1 MNLNDVIVAAGS
13 RISGGDP
20 YMWDCYGPN
29 ANYIEFRDTDGQGY
43 AHAIYDTK
51 NYIVYE
57 IHIEVPGQ
65 DQAFRWLNTIT
76 KSAYY
81 TEAERRGVDP
91 NLAWDNVG
99 YTHVDTE
106 ELILEYL
113 KDIGETYYDNL
124 PIVEDSPT
132 NSFTMPMPG
141 TIGGATITFN
151 ETNMNNTY
159 MVNLDVRH
167 LLEVKASSMDEAIKK
182 ATHFQETMPKGWG
195 DHDNFDVCWVDTYIV
210 KESAERD
217 INI

>member
-1 MNLNDVIVAAGS
+1 MKLDNIIAATGA

-20 YMWDCYGPN
+20 YMWECYGPN
-29 ANYIEFRDTDGQGY
+29 ANYIEFRDTDGQSY

-65 DQAFRWLNTIT
+65 SQAFRWLNPIT

-81 TEAERRGVDP
+81 TEAERRGIDP
-91 NLAWDNVG
+91 NNAWDDVG

-106 ELILEYL
+106 ELMLEYL

-124 PIVEDSPT
+124 PIVESK
-132 NSFTMPMPG
+132 NESFTMPMPG
-141 TIGGATITFN
+141 TLGGATITFK
-151 ETNMNNTY
+151 ETDMNNTY

-167 LLEVKASSMDEAIKK
+167 LLEVKASSMDEAIEK